1 MSWLKS
7 KYIKFTLSL
16 IFSSIILYLL
26 YRKISFQSFIEL
38 ITLINLYYFSG
49 FILLILIQLTI
60 ASFRWKTI
68 LESLTKT
75 RISIFRAS
83 QLVIGSYSA
92 NLIIPAKMGEFVR
105 VVWEKD
111 KEKRK
116 YVLRLVVFEK
126 MLDVFSIYFIYALA
140 LSFVINSSS
149 RILLYLGTV
158 IAPLIALG
166 IILMLLR
173 NKTIFE
179 RLPSRI
185 KDAMLLLKK
194 LFSEQKLFF
203 RNIVLVS
210 LGLWIIQIGQ
220 FILIFLSLNVH
231 PGFIEAYAGNSL
243 AVLAGAFIPS
253 IGGIGPRDAAIV
265 WFFEGLANNVL
276 LTAIGLLS
284 ALRIIIPAFMGL
296 PFFFNLTRK
305 S

>member
-1 MSWLKS
+1 VSWLKS

-111 KEKRK
+111 KEKAK
-116 YVLRLVVFEK
+116 VCL
-126 MLDVFSIYFIYALA
+126 
-140 LSFVINSSS
+140 
-149 RILLYLGTV
+149 
-158 IAPLIALG
+158 
-166 IILMLLR
+166 
-173 NKTIFE
+173 
-179 RLPSRI
+179 
-185 KDAMLLLKK
+185 
-194 LFSEQKLFF
+194 
-203 RNIVLVS
+203 
-210 LGLWIIQIGQ
+210 
-220 FILIFLSLNVH
+220 
-231 PGFIEAYAGNSL
+231 
-243 AVLAGAFIPS
+243 
-253 IGGIGPRDAAIV
+253 
-265 WFFEGLANNVL
+265 
-276 LTAIGLLS
+276 AIGC
-284 ALRIIIPAFMGL
+284 F
-296 PFFFNLTRK
+296 
-305 S
+305 